1 MICRMNYLAGWRT
14 ILGKGPPIN
23 AMAKQDNTKR
33 LTSSSRRYSRS
44 SVEARAPLIAKSP
57 SKLAAPVTGPCLLS
71 KEGEPVTGA
80 RPGQLKKLQ
89 FV

>member
-1 MICRMNYLAGWRT
+1 M
-14 ILGKGPPIN
+14 
-23 AMAKQDNTKR
+23 
-33 LTSSSRRYSRS
+33 
-44 SVEARAPLIAKSP
+44 EARAPLIAKSP